1 MDEPTPDLTAF
12 LTIFDNLPAETK
24 AIALQHFLKQEQGH
38 DDVTVKDHASTP
50 STIQDSSISDHT
62 AHSCH
67 ICSKLLVKH
76 RVQPSDFSIVDYEF
90 DNSLPRLCHLRTGSL
105 RFSKEALTQ
114 GLLKECVLVQWTFSL
129 LRRGLATFKH
139 EVLQK
144 CPYTAAPNADNG
156 IETAI
161 EDLDYIDTEKG
172 VEVTLDLGM
181 SFGDVQSFSPAKLE
195 VIYSA
200 NSFLVDALWEATKT
214 VRKERYESFEQ
225 GWGAGVRGMRRA
237 VETGV
242 SVSASEGSF
251 TLPPALFE
259 RRDEDTSGKNEVNA

>member
-38 DDVTVKDHASTP
+38 DDITVKHHASTP
-50 STIQDSSISDHT
+50 SSIQDSSILDHT
-62 AHSCH
+62 VHSCH

-76 RVQPSDFSIVDYEF
+76 RVQPWGFTFVDDGF
-90 DNSLPRLCHLRTGSL
+90 ANSLPLWHLRTGSL
-105 RFSKEALTQ
+105 RFSKEALIQ
-114 GLLKECVLVQWTFSL
+114 GLLKECVLVRWTFSL

-144 CPYTAAPNADNG
+144 CPDTATPNADNG
-156 IETAI
+156 IETTI

-181 SFGDVQSFSPAKLE
+181 SYGDVQSFSPAKLE
-195 VIYSA
+195 VSYSA
-200 NSFLVDALWEATKT
+200 NSFLVDALWEATKA
-214 VRKERYESFEQ
+214 VRKERYESFEK
-225 GWGAGVRGMRRA
+225 GWGAGVGSTSMA

-251 TLPPALFE
+251 TLPPCSFGMG
-259 RRDEDTSGKNEVNA
+259 R